1 MTGTT
6 PPGEGEQTQPMAAPP
21 WLRKAPAR
29 DEGGRDLGDRDLG
42 DRDLGGRDLEGRD
55 LGGRAAGGPAVDGLA
70 VGGLAAGEPAV
81 GGLAVSGPYADMD
94 TIDEPDAATLAAR
107 AGSGPSRD
115 AAAQD
120 PPGAG
125 RAAPGVPGTG
135 GLRPGV
141 PGTGGLRPGVPG
153 TGGLRPGVP
162 GTGGLRPG
170 VPGTGGL
177 RPGVPGTGG
186 LRPAAPPPPTSG
198 GSVFAWLWGE
208 QGQAGEYLLA
218 SRSVTV
224 GRGPGSDIVLHDRT
238 VSREHARFEYDGS
251 QWWLL
256 PVGSAG
262 PTWVN
267 GQPLAPGQRLPV
279 TDGDRLRFGF
289 HTQLRLLVP
298 GARG

>member
-1 MTGTT
+1 MDG
-6 PPGEGEQTQPMAAPP
+6 
-21 WLRKAPAR
+21 PAV
-29 DEGGRDLGDRDLG
+29 GGPLVSEL
-42 DRDLGGRDLEGRD
+42 
-55 LGGRAAGGPAVDGLA
+55 AVGGPAV
-70 VGGLAAGEPAV
+70 GGPAV
-81 GGLAVSGPYADMD
+81 GGPAVGGPAVGGPYADMD
-94 TIDEPDAATLAAR
+94 TIDEPDAAALATR
-107 AGSGPSRD
+107 GGSGPSRD

-125 RAAPGVPGTG
+125 RTAPAAPGTG
-135 GLRPGV
+135 GVRPG
-141 PGTGGLRPGVPG
+141 
-153 TGGLRPGVP
+153 
-162 GTGGLRPG
+162 
-170 VPGTGGL
+170 
-177 RPGVPGTGG
+177 
-186 LRPAAPPPPTSG
+186 AAPPPASG
-198 GSVFAWLWGE
+198 GSALAWLWGE

-224 GRGPGSDIVLHDRT
+224 GRSPGSDIVLHDST

>member
-6 PPGEGEQTQPMAAPP
+6 PPEEGEQTQPMAAPP
-21 WLRKAPAR
+21 ALRKAPAR
-29 DEGGRDLGDRDLG
+29 DQGS
-42 DRDLGGRDLEGRD
+42 RDLEGRA
-55 LGGRAAGGPAVDGLA
+55 GGGPAVGEPAVSGPAVDGPAMGGSVVSGLA
-70 VGGLAAGEPAV
+70 VGGPVV
-81 GGLAVSGPYADMD
+81 GGPYADLD
-94 TIDEPDAATLAAR
+94 TIDEPDAAGLAAR

-125 RAAPGVPGTG
+125 RAAPAAPETGSVRPGAPGTG
-135 GLRPGV
+135 SVRPGAPV
-141 PGTGGLRPGVPG
+141 
-153 TGGLRPGVP
+153 
-162 GTGGLRPG
+162 
-170 VPGTGGL
+170 
-177 RPGVPGTGG
+177 
-186 LRPAAPPPPTSG
+186 RPASG
-198 GSVFAWLWGE
+198 GSALAWLWGE

-224 GRGPGSDIVLHDRT
+224 GRGPGSDIVLRDRT

>member
-1 MTGTT
+1 MDGLEAS
-6 PPGEGEQTQPMAAPP
+6 GSA
-21 WLRKAPAR
+21 
-29 DEGGRDLGDRDLG
+29 
-42 DRDLGGRDLEGRD
+42 LGG
-55 LGGRAAGGPAVDGLA
+55 PV
-70 VGGLAAGEPAV
+70 VG
-81 GGLAVSGPYADMD
+81 GPYADMD
-94 TIDEPDAATLAAR
+94 TIDEPDAAALAAR
-107 AGSGPSRD
+107 AGSGPARD
-115 AAAQD
+115 AATQD

-125 RAAPGVPGTG
+125 RTVPAAPGTG
-135 GLRPGV
+135 GVRPG
-141 PGTGGLRPGVPG
+141 
-153 TGGLRPGVP
+153 
-162 GTGGLRPG
+162 
-170 VPGTGGL
+170 
-177 RPGVPGTGG
+177 
-186 LRPAAPPPPTSG
+186 AAQPPTSG
-198 GSVFAWLWGE
+198 GSALAWLWGE

-224 GRGPGSDIVLHDRT
+224 GRSPGSDIVLHDRT

-267 GQPLAPGQRLPV
+267 GQPLARGQRLPV

>member
-21 WLRKAPAR
+21 SLRKAPAR
-29 DEGGRDLGDRDLG
+29 DHGGRDP
-42 DRDLGGRDLEGRD
+42 EH
-55 LGGRAAGGPAVDGLA
+55 RAAGGPTAGGPAVVGPAVVGPAVDGPGADGPEA
-70 VGGLAAGEPAV
+70 VGPGAGGSRAGRPAV
-81 GGLAVSGPYADMD
+81 GGRAVVGPAVGGPYADMD
-94 TIDEPDAATLAAR
+94 TIDEPDAAALAAR
-107 AGSGPSRD
+107 GGSGPSRD

-125 RAAPGVPGTG
+125 RAAPAAPGTG
-135 GLRPGV
+135 GVRPG
-141 PGTGGLRPGVPG
+141 
-153 TGGLRPGVP
+153 
-162 GTGGLRPG
+162 
-170 VPGTGGL
+170 
-177 RPGVPGTGG
+177 
-186 LRPAAPPPPTSG
+186 AAPPSAPG
-198 GSVFAWLWGE
+198 GSALAWLWGE

-224 GRGPGSDIVLHDRT
+224 GRSPGSDIVLHDRT

>member
-6 PPGEGEQTQPMAAPP
+6 PRGEGEQTQPMAAPP
-21 WLRKAPAR
+21 SLRKAPAR
-29 DEGGRDLGDRDLG
+29 DQGGRNPED
-42 DRDLGGRDLEGRD
+42 
-55 LGGRAAGGPAVDGLA
+55 RAAGGPTVSGPTVSGPAVSGPE
-70 VGGLAAGEPAV
+70 VGGPVVVGSGVGGPVVGGPEVVESGVGGPGVGGPAV
-81 GGLAVSGPYADMD
+81 GGPYADMD
-94 TIDEPDAATLAAR
+94 TIDEPDAAALAAR
-107 AGSGPSRD
+107 GGSGPSRD

-125 RAAPGVPGTG
+125 RTAPAAPGTG
-135 GLRPGV
+135 GVRPG
-141 PGTGGLRPGVPG
+141 
-153 TGGLRPGVP
+153 
-162 GTGGLRPG
+162 
-170 VPGTGGL
+170 
-177 RPGVPGTGG
+177 
-186 LRPAAPPPPTSG
+186 AAPPPASG
-198 GSVFAWLWGE
+198 GSALAWMWGE

-224 GRGPGSDIVLHDRT
+224 GRSPGSDIVLHDRT
-238 VSREHARFEYDGS
+238 VGREHARFEYDGS